1 MANFVAQMTVVNIC
15 QRLSILI
22 TAFPRSFFCSVTMTS
37 VSVDS

>member
-22 TAFPRSFFCSVTMTS
+22 TAFPRSFCSVTMTS
-37 VSVDS
+37 VNVDS